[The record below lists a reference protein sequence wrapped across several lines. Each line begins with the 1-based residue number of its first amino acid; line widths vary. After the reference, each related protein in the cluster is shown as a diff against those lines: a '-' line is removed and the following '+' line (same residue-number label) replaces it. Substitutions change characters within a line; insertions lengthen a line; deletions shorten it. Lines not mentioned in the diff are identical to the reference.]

1 MKKLVTISAFL
12 VIFGLVIT
20 QSALAGRVGNRQVH
34 QNQRI
39 ARGTA
44 DCELTRGETRQL
56 LRQQHHIRKQKQLAW
71 SDGVLTG
78 KEKARLMKFQDR
90 ADRDIFR
97 LKHNNRRGNCWRSA
111 EKS

>member
-1 MKKLVTISAFL
+1 MKKLATISVFF

-20 QSALAGRVGNRQVH
+20 QSAVAGRVGNRQVH
-34 QNQRI
+34 QKERI
-39 ARGTA
+39 AKGA
-44 DCELTRGETRQL
+44 AYCELTRSETRQL

-78 KEKARLMKFQDR
+78 KERARLMKFQDR
-90 ADRDIFR
+90 ADRNIFR